1 MTQARLSS
9 ITIDG
14 FRSINQPISL
24 RLDAP
29 MVLVHGNNGAGKT
42 SLLSALELA
51 LTGSVPSLER
61 VDKAYRKQLANYV
74 TGKGAIS
81 LRVEGLSDDFN
92 DTDIELSRSTTRTP
106 GGLSEQAARFYSERC
121 YLAQTTL
128 SQLLAI
134 YGGDDTSIDT
144 PLSQFAAELLGLDR
158 LDALQR
164 GLQPARDARNVRP
177 LVPTYRTLEDRRAAL
192 ARSVATIT
200 ADLEGIRGTIA
211 DLTTRLDAA
220 TAALGDTDLS
230 GGEAAEAI
238 RSSLAELDN
247 RSRQADELTRSWERI
262 TEVRSGSG
270 REIAAVVARD
280 RDAKAVAWLK
290 THGKRI
296 ERLLSA
302 AASHLTD
309 VPQGVTV
316 DIGRDVARLSSEL
329 DRLSQAAGAAVAA
342 AESAERRRKQVDDEL
357 VTASTEVEDLDRRIT
372 ELGREAPDL
381 AAALSTVLPHI
392 HNDDCPICGRDY
404 SEVSDEALADVVR
417 DRIAA
422 ITAAASRLADATSR
436 RAALATRIA
445 ELQRERELLVAR
457 APTVEQRLQDQA
469 AAASLSG
476 LAAEAAQLEQIAITG
491 NSILRQQA
499 EAVRQAVGW
508 SRSDVEEGL
517 IETDLAVLECELGF
531 EGDPQPALGARLLS
545 IKNLISSQREVLLR
559 QLEQARTA
567 LVIREELASATMR
580 MAETE
585 TTLRT
590 QVAARKRADDAFR
603 AAGAVRKSV
612 GRIADAAAEAR
623 SRVVAEVFNDRLNSL
638 WRDLFVRLA
647 PDEEFVPSFDV
658 PTGRGGRIRP
668 VLKTIHRSGEDGGSP
683 GVMLSSGNLNTAALT
698 LFLALHLSVQP
709 RLPWLVLD
717 DPVQS
722 MDDVHIAHFAAL
734 LRTLSKEHGRQI
746 IVAVHDR
753 PLFDYLALEMS
764 PAFPTDE
771 LITVEL
777 ERSSAGETRY
787 KTQRYGYT
795 ERPRL
800 VSAVA

>member
-1 MTQARLSS
+1 MTQVRLSS

-61 VDKAYRKQLANYV
+61 ADKAYRRQLANYA
-74 TGKGAIS
+74 TGKGSIS
-81 LRVEGLSDDFN
+81 LRVEGLVDDFS

-144 PLSQFAAELLGLDR
+144 PLSQFAGELLGLDR

-177 LVPTYRTLEDRRAAL
+177 LVPTYRTLEDRRTAL
-192 ARSVATIT
+192 ARNVAATT
-200 ADLEGIRGTIA
+200 ADLEGIRATIA
-211 DLTTRLDAA
+211 DLTARLDAA
-220 TAALGDTDLS
+220 TAAVGDTES
-230 GGEAAEAI
+230 PGSEVAEAV
-238 RSSLAELDN
+238 RSSLLELDN
-247 RSRQADELTRSWERI
+247 HSREADELTRSWERI
-262 TEVRSGSG
+262 TAARSGSG
-270 REIAAVVARD
+270 REAAAVLARD
-280 RDAKAVAWLK
+280 RDAKAAAWLE

-302 AASHLTD
+302 AASHVTD
-309 VPQGVTV
+309 VPQGVTA
-316 DIGRDVARLSSEL
+316 DIGRDVARLASEL
-329 DRLSQAAGAAVAA
+329 DRLSRAAGAAVTA
-342 AESAERRRKQVDDEL
+342 AEAGEHRRKQVDDDL

-381 AAALSTVLPHI
+381 TSALSTVLPHI
-392 HNDDCPICGRDY
+392 HSNDCPVCGRDY
-404 SEVSDEALADVVR
+404 SEVSDQALADVVR
-417 DRIAA
+417 ERITA

-445 ELQRERELLVAR
+445 ELQRERDLLVAR
-457 APTVEQRLQDQA
+457 APTVEERLQDQA

-476 LAAEAAQLEQIAITG
+476 LAAEAAQLEQIAIAGTL
-491 NSILRQQA
+491 ILGQQA

-508 SRSDVEEGL
+508 SRSDVEEAL
-517 IETDLAVLECELGF
+517 LENDLAALERELGF
-531 EGDPQPALGARLLS
+531 GGEPQPALGARLLS
-545 IKNLISSQREVLLR
+545 IKNLISSQRDALLR
-559 QLEQARTA
+559 RLEQARTA

-580 MAETE
+580 RAEAE

-612 GRIADAAAEAR
+612 IRIADAAAEAR

-658 PTGRGGRIRP
+658 PTSSAGRIRP
-668 VLKTIHRSGEDGGSP
+668 VLKTVHRSGEEGGSP

-734 LRTLSKEHGRQI
+734 LRTLSKEHRRQI

-764 PAFPTDE
+764 PAFPSDE

-787 KTQRYGYT
+787 KTVRHGYS

-800 VSAVA
+800 LSAAA